1 LEIPR
6 NTLEI
11 VENALQIRRNTLEI
25 VEMLLKFQEIQSKV

>member
-6 NTLEI
+6 NTLES
-11 VENALQIRRNTLEI
+11 VENALQILRNTLEI